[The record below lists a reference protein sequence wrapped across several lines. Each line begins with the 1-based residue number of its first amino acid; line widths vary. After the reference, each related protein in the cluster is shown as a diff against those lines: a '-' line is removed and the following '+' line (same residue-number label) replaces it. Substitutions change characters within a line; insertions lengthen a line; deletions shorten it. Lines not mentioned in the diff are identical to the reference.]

1 MVAEWSFLMSILL
14 VNPQAAGG
22 WDITRSSHVFPD
34 LAACETAKEQKYQHY
49 RTHPVMGGAV
59 VITGCEPGYKE

>member
-14 VNPQAAGG
+14 INPQAAGG

-34 LAACETAKEQKYQHY
+34 LAACETAKEQKYQFY
-49 RTHPVMGGAV
+49 REHPVMGGAV
-59 VITGCEPGYKE
+59 AIAALRGGTG